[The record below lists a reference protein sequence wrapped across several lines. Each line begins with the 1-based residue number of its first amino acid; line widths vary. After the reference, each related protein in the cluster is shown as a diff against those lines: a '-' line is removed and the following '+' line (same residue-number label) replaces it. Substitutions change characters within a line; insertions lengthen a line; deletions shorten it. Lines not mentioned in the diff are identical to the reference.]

1 MDTVEPNL
9 ILASARCSSP
19 FPDGVVQFHE
29 NKIDPPSRAYLKLWE
44 SFTLL
49 PKRPGPGDLCLDLG
63 SAPAAGHGCSP
74 ASARRFSA
82 STKPHSP
89 RRWITCPA

>member
-1 MDTVEPNL
+1 MTLP
-9 ILASARCSSP
+9 IY
-19 FPDGVVQFHE
+19 VQGAWFLGAALF
-29 NKIDPPSRAYLKLWE
+29 IFGLKGM
-44 SFTLL
+44 S
-49 PKRPGPGDLCLDLG
+49 
-63 SAPAAGHGCSP
+63 SP